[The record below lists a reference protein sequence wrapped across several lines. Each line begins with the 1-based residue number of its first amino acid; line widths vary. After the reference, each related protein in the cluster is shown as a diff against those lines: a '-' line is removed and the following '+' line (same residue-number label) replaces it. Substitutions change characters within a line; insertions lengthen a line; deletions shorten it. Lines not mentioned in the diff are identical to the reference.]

1 MSILNPISPAVK
13 QIIFSF
19 INEALSKIIY
29 HVVKVLLTLLL
40 FIILRMLNIASF
52 FYGKYVVRQMTFV
65 QLELLQPCR
74 GDSNLMTLYF
84 FVGDFNIS
92 IQLFFFRSRRT
103 IKENYRETE
112 KAVLDSILGKGYDK
126 RIRPSGQ
133 NITGEYKYIYSTLC
147 R

>member
-65 QLELLQPCR
+65 QLELLQPCWE
-74 GDSNLMTLYF
+74 DFNLMTLYF
-84 FVGDFNIS
+84 FVGHFNIS
-92 IQLFFFRSRRT
+92 IQLFFFSGPAEQLRKT
-103 IKENYRETE
+103 TE
-112 KAVLDSILGKGYDK
+112 KQK
-126 RIRPSGQ
+126 RPF
-133 NITGEYKYIYSTLC
+133 
-147 R
+147 